1 MAKKFDDT
9 FNRFDRIPACDR
21 RTDGQTYCHG
31 IVRAM
36 HTRRAVKMVISVAMN
51 SHYTVPTL
59 RPAFPLHGRHS
70 ADPTCVAE
78 TESLQRTAAGLK
90 VVATCVQPTP
100 RCWSFCPLS
109 GQLSTVARFLWQ
121 RRDRGTAYQ
130 LLFGTRRLSSPCR
143 HLGHVAVGPDQI
155 GLVAADNRTRA
166 NHEEVCRLLVKTR
179 QDLSPGT
186 EDSPVL
192 LQLLHQLDLF
202 SISSVTVFPV
212 SWLVASLSS
221 TIDCVKFPYSVLR

>member
-100 RCWSFCPLS
+100 RCWSFRPLS

-155 GLVAADNRTRA
+155 GLVSG
-166 NHEEVCRLLVKTR
+166 C
-179 QDLSPGT
+179 G
-186 EDSPVL
+186 
-192 LQLLHQLDLF
+192 
-202 SISSVTVFPV
+202 
-212 SWLVASLSS
+212 
-221 TIDCVKFPYSVLR
+221 